1 MNMSVRIHCK
11 SQSSGFTLIEVM
23 ITVAIIA
30 ILAAVA
36 VPAYTDYVTRGR
48 IPEATSE
55 LASRQVKLEQ
65 FFQDRLTYVDS
76 TACDD
81 MVPAH
86 PFFTFSCGTP
96 STATATAY
104 TLTAEGTGPM
114 TGFTFSVDQAGQKR
128 SDVSAALEAA
138 GWADN
143 ANCWIT
149 RKGGQ
154 C

>member
-48 IPEATSE
+48 IPEATSR
-55 LASRQVKLEQ
+55 LAARQVRMEQ
-65 FFQDRLTYVDS
+65 WFQDNRSYES
-76 TACDD
+76 ATACAEETP
-81 MVPAH
+81 VH
-86 PFFTFSCGTP
+86 PLFSFSCGTP

-104 TLTAEGTGPM
+104 TLTATGTGSM
-114 TGFTFSVDQAGQKR
+114 TGFSFSVNQNGQK
-128 SDVSAALEAA
+128 SSSVSAALTAA
-138 GWADN
+138 GWAGN